1 MAAIQQFLNTRLPSL
16 DALATVDATIAEISG
31 SEVQEQSETS
41 AQNHNDNDND
51 TSLAISVL
59 DTLRS
64 CVRTP
69 SVQAIKEIDTL
80 IDQYGPVPAFTYAR
94 ILVVKKHELQQRLD
108 VERQYLHLLSS
119 VQQIGTIN
127 GTSTNIC
134 ADVQSLRA
142 ELDAFSEQHRNTT
155 LKTIPL
161 SDFDVIALIDH
172 LYTLLYGTVKSM
184 IRPQL
189 QETLQVKVKSWEKTD
204 VDVAA
209 QTEAFTILLQLQLSA
224 APPSLVMGDTDTIWA
239 IDALVVEFQKK
250 FKFHFQGKG
259 ETNRL
264 DKPEFAFSYV
274 SGYLSENLQ
283 RAQGMFATPF
293 ASTVANANA
302 ITVPASFSTCFITS
316 LLPMLRMKFS
326 KEITMLLDMRNGHL
340 LSHFVSEVKKFDAL
354 LIQKFAYCPTEG
366 QEWTGLTKELVLSR
380 DEVWSIWLSNEK
392 QFVNDRFDEIVSMED
407 AFSIESDV
415 VELGRTKPTKSSLN
429 LKNLLEGITAS
440 YDSLPL
446 KYQMRFLSEVQ
457 LKLLNFYFDTL
468 KNGLS
473 ALRGI
478 KNVHVDGVSTLERI
492 CRVWCSAKY
501 MIEVMQMWSNE
512 LTFIELWNSLVDNDR
527 DAGSLDSKGY
537 EITFFESVINGYR
550 DDILR
555 KVPALVKG
563 YIERQLNRTMK
574 DYFQTNRSWSHVQVE
589 TESEKEH
596 EGMADLNSAISTL
609 NKDLRY
615 LKATV
620 STATYYEWKLMIS
633 DTVASY
639 FEKNIALANSFSR
652 SGAEKLQLHLDH
664 VFHRVGLVMAVDG
677 GYGHARTVVQVL
689 QTGQIDEQ
697 WPSIDDATLATLLI
711 RRV

>member
-31 SEVQEQSETS
+31 SEVQAQSETS
-41 AQNHNDNDND
+41 AENHNHNDNDND

-69 SVQAIKEIDTL
+69 SVQAMQEIDTL
-80 IDQYGPVPAFTYAR
+80 IDQYGPIPALTYAR
-94 ILVVKKHELQQRLD
+94 ILVVKKHELQLRLD

-119 VQQIGTIN
+119 IQQIGT
-127 GTSTNIC
+127 TSSTNTNIC
-134 ADVQSLRA
+134 TDVQSLRA
-142 ELDAFSEQHRNTT
+142 ELDAFSEQHRHTT

-161 SDFDVIALIDH
+161 TDFDVIALIDH
-172 LYTLLYGTVKSM
+172 LYTLLYGTVKSL

-189 QETLQVKVKSWEKTD
+189 QETLQMKVKSWETMD

-209 QTEAFTILLQLQLSA
+209 QIDAFTKLLQLQLSA
-224 APPSLVMGDTDTIWA
+224 APPSLVIDDTDTIWA

-250 FKFHFQGKG
+250 FKFHFLGKG

-283 RAQGMFATPF
+283 RAQDMFATPF
-293 ASTVANANA
+293 ASKVANAT
-302 ITVPASFSTCFITS
+302 TVPASFSTCFITS

-555 KVPALVKG
+555 KVPTLVKG

-574 DYFQTNRSWSHVQVE
+574 DYFQTNRSWSHVQVD

-677 GYGHARTVVQVL
+677 GYGHACAVVQVL